1 VDPETILPP
10 STNLYSFLRNTINNQ
25 TFYFLSGINGF
36 ANEDTS
42 LASNGLEL
50 RALELDPVRL
60 EKLRKNWNTL
70 NELSSFPVEDQHY
83 ILEII
88 YKRKAL
94 ESDLIKL
101 FLLGTENY
109 HVYLVDKTTGHTK

>member
-1 VDPETILPP
+1 
-10 STNLYSFLRNTINNQ
+10 
-25 TFYFLSGINGF
+25 LSGINGF

-60 EKLRKNWNTL
+60 EKLRKIKNWNTR
-70 NELSSFPVEDQHY
+70 NELSSFPVEDQHD

-94 ESDLIKL
+94 ESDWIKL

-109 HVYLVDKTTGHTK
+109 HVYLVDKTTGHTKEVLIIRKSDMEYYLEVDKIIKIIIK